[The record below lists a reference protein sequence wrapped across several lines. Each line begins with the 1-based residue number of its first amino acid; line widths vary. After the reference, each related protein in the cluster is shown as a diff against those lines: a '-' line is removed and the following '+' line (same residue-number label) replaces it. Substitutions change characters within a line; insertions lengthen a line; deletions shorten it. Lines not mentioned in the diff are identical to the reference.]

1 MFQKLVAIEPVSLVL
16 SAEKTLYSFADEVVM
31 YSDIPAGDNE
41 IIARIGDADAVL
53 LSYTSQINRYILER
67 CPNVRYIGMCCS
79 LYSPESANVDIRY
92 ANERGITVTGIRDYG
107 DEGVIEYV
115 VSELVRCLHGFGQ
128 KPWEGIPREIIGLKV
143 GIVGLGKSGGMI
155 ADAMKFF
162 GNTYEKGQV
171 EAGNYDEGQRN
182 SFLFSMLVTAS
193 YIIRADGRIMHSE
206 MEYVRQFLR
215 MNFGEEAVIQGEQIL
230 LNLFEQRKQMER
242 QNPMAFKNTIHE
254 CGAQI
259 AANLPYEQ
267 RLQLLDFLVNIAK
280 SDGSVCSEEIAA
292 LKEVAQCMELSPKE
306 VESMLNLSGN
316 SLEEAYKVLE
326 IDPSATN
333 EEVRTAYRRLALKHH
348 PDRVATLGEDVKKA
362 AEEKFQQI
370 NNAKERIYKAR
381 GIK

>member
-1 MFQKLVAIEPVSLVL
+1 MRIVDEIEIKIKESEAGTLFFVTDFANGGNDVFISRLLSEFAEQGVLCRLAKGVYYKPVMTKFGVL
-16 SAEKTLYSFADEVVM
+16 MPDVQ
-31 YSDIPAGDNE
+31 E
-41 IIARIGDADAVL
+41 IVKAIAR
-53 LSYTSQINRYILER
+53 
-67 CPNVRYIGMCCS
+67 
-79 LYSPESANVDIRY
+79 
-92 ANERGITVTGIRDYG
+92 RD
-107 DEGVIEYV
+107 
-115 VSELVRCLHGFGQ
+115 
-128 KPWEGIPREIIGLKV
+128 
-143 GIVGLGKSGGMI
+143 
-155 ADAMKFF
+155 
-162 GNTYEKGQV
+162 N
-171 EAGNYDEGQRN
+171 
-182 SFLFSMLVTAS
+182 
-193 YIIRADGRIMHSE
+193 
-206 MEYVRQFLR
+206 
-215 MNFGEEAVIQGEQIL
+215 
-230 LNLFEQRKQMER
+230 
-242 QNPMAFKNTIHE
+242 
-254 CGAQI
+254 AQI

>member
-1 MFQKLVAIEPVSLVL
+1 MGAGKWIGGILGFMTMGPLGALAGFALGSLL
-16 SAEKTLYSFADEVVM
+16 D
-31 YSDIPAGDNE
+31 GN
-41 IIARIGDADAVL
+41 
-53 LSYTSQINRYILER
+53 N
-67 CPNVRYIGMCCS
+67 
-79 LYSPESANVDIRY
+79 
-92 ANERGITVTGIRDYG
+92 
-107 DEGVIEYV
+107 
-115 VSELVRCLHGFGQ
+115 
-128 KPWEGIPREIIGLKV
+128 GL
-143 GIVGLGKSGGMI
+143 
-155 ADAMKFF
+155 F
-162 GNTYEKGQV
+162 GNTYEKGQA

-182 SFLFSMLVTAS
+182 SFLFSMLVMAS

-292 LKEVAQCMELSPKE
+292 LKEVAQCMD
-306 VESMLNLSGN
+306 LSGN